1 MGTNDC
7 SNARFMS
14 HQLNFIYNDS
24 DWVAPSEY
32 PDLRNADEIAIDL
45 ETKDPNLKTKGSGW
59 ATFDGGIVGFAVA
72 ALGQQWYFPI
82 QHDAGGNMDLA
93 VTTAFMVDL
102 LKRPST
108 KIFHNASYDVGW
120 LLANGFEVNGKI
132 VDTMVAAALI
142 DANRWSFSLNACAKD
157 YLGEIKNETYLKE
170 KAKEWGI
177 DPKQDLWKMPA
188 GYVGFYAEQDAALT
202 LKLWQRFKSEI
213 QKQSINDVWEM
224 EMELLPILIKMRQT
238 GIRVDEAKAALLKKE
253 FRKKEKEVLHKIK
266 KETTLS
272 VDIWAARSVA
282 QVFDRLG
289 VEYPRT
295 AKSNE
300 PSFTTNWLQNCEHPI
315 AGLIREAREINKFH
329 STFIDSIQRYVHKGR
344 IHAEINQLRSD
355 QGGTVSGRLSYA
367 NPNLQQIPARNK
379 EYGNKIRSLFL
390 PEDGRQWGSFD
401 YSQQEPRL
409 VAHYSASIGERLDG
423 SEEFIQ
429 AYADES
435 ADFHQ
440 IVADMAGISRTQ
452 AKTINLGLFYG
463 MGKAKLSK
471 ELGIDKDKAEGLLNK
486 YNSRVP
492 FVKKLASAVTQSA
505 SKFGFIRTILGRKC
519 RFDKWEP
526 ATFGMNQAMDYNEAK
541 ANYGNNIRRAFTYKA
556 LNRLIQGSAADQA
569 KKAMIDCY
577 KAGHLPLLQ
586 IHDELCFSVGND
598 KDIKDIK
605 SKMENAVENLK
616 VPFKCDVALGK
627 SWGEAKDE

>member
-1 MGTNDC
+1 
-7 SNARFMS
+7 MS

-32 PDLRNADEIAIDL
+32 PDLRNADEVAIDL
-45 ETKDPNLKTKGSGW
+45 ETKDVNMKTKGSGW

-93 VTTAFMVDL
+93 ITTAFMVDL

-108 KIFHNASYDVGW
+108 KIFHNAAYDVGW
-120 LLANGFEVNGKI
+120 LKTNGFEIKGKI
-132 VDTMVAAALI
+132 VDTMIAAALI
-142 DANRWSFSLNACAKD
+142 DENRWSFSLNACAKD
-157 YLGEIKNETYLKE
+157 YLGEIKNETFLNE
-170 KAKEWGI
+170 KAKEWGL

-202 LKLWQRFKSEI
+202 LKLWHRFKAEI
-213 QKQSINDVWEM
+213 QKQSRI
-224 EMELLPILIKMRQT
+224 
-238 GIRVDEAKAALLKKE
+238 
-253 FRKKEKEVLHKIK
+253 KEKQVLQKIK
-266 KETTLS
+266 KETTLDI
-272 VDIWAARSVA
+272 DIWAARSVA

-315 AGLIREAREINKFH
+315 AGLVREAREINKFH

-423 SEEFIQ
+423 SDEFIQ
-429 AYADES
+429 AYEDES

-471 ELGIDKDKAEGLLNK
+471 ELGISKDKAEILLNK

-492 FVKKLASAVTQSA
+492 FVKKLANAVTQSA
-505 SKFGFIRTILGRKC
+505 SKFGFIRTIKGRKC

-526 ATFGMNQAMDYNEAK
+526 ATFGMNQAMNYNEAK

-569 KKAMIDCY
+569 KQAMIDCS
-577 KAGHLPLLQ
+577 KAGHMPLLQ
-586 IHDELCFSVGND
+586 IHDELCFSIGED
-598 KDIKDIK
+598 KDIELIK
-605 SKMENAVENLK
+605 KNMEGCIENLK
-616 VPFKCDVALGK
+616 VPFKVDVALGK
-627 SWGEAKDE
+627 SWGEAKEE